1 VIPLLGGIESRSL
14 SLKEFSIL
22 HKDFLSQIFAQLE
35 QMTTQTKP
43 NLQNKNRNTLLFSI
57 LTLSLVLL
65 LLLNISLGSVSIPI
79 KDVFNSLTGGNSSKE
94 TWDYIIVN
102 YRLPKAIAAILVGM
116 GLSISGLLMQT
127 LFRNPL
133 AGPYVLGLSSGASLG
148 VAIVIMGAG
157 FLPPFLAS
165 IMLSSY
171 GIVLASSLGS
181 FLVLLA
187 VLAVSQRLRD
197 TMAILIVGLM
207 FGSLTSAIVGTL
219 TYFSTAEQLQKFT
232 FWSLGNLGNLSWSS
246 IVILSICVAIGLLLS
261 LLSIK
266 PLNTL
271 LLGENYARSLGMNYE
286 KTRLIIIFATSI
298 LAGSI
303 TAYAGPIAFIGLAVP
318 HIAKLVF
325 QTSNHVVLFWSTLLF
340 GAIIMLICDSISQL
354 PGSDITLPINAVTS
368 IFGAPIVIWLLIR
381 KRKMMN

>member
-1 VIPLLGGIESRSL
+1 
-14 SLKEFSIL
+14 
-22 HKDFLSQIFAQLE
+22 
-35 QMTTQTKP
+35 
-43 NLQNKNRNTLLFSI
+43 
-57 LTLSLVLL
+57 LVLL

-79 KDVFNSLTGGNSSKE
+79 KDVFNSLIGEKSGRE
-94 TWDYIIVN
+94 TWNYIIIN
-102 YRLPKAIAAILVGM
+102 YRLPKAITAIFVGI
-116 GLSISGLLMQT
+116 GLSVSGLLMQT

-133 AGPYVLGLSSGASLG
+133 AGPDVLGLSSGASLG
-148 VAIVIMGAG
+148 VATIVMGAT
-157 FLPPFLAS
+157 FLPMGLS
-165 IMLSSY
+165 TVLLSSF
-171 GIVLASSLGS
+171 GIILASSLGS

-207 FGSLTSAIVGTL
+207 FASLTSAIVGTL

-232 FWSLGNLGNLSWSS
+232 FWSMGNLGNLSWSS
-246 IVILSICVAIGLLLS
+246 IVILSVCVVIGLLLS
-261 LLSIK
+261 LVSIK
-266 PLNTL
+266 PLNAL
-271 LLGENYARSLGMNYE
+271 LLGENYARSLGINY
-286 KTRLIIIFATSI
+286 KRTRLIIILATSI

-325 QTSNHVVLFWSTLLF
+325 QTSNHTILFWSTLLF

-354 PGSDITLPINAVTS
+354 PGSDLTLPINAVTS

>member
-1 VIPLLGGIESRSL
+1 
-14 SLKEFSIL
+14 
-22 HKDFLSQIFAQLE
+22 
-35 QMTTQTKP
+35 MTKT
-43 NLQNKNRNTLLFSI
+43 NRNTILF
-57 LTLSLVLL
+57 LL
-65 LLLNISLGSVSIPI
+65 LTIGVVFLFLINISLGSVSIPL
-79 KDVFNSLTGGNSSKE
+79 KEVFNSLIGGNTSKE
-94 TWDYIIVN
+94 TWHYIIVN

-148 VAIVIMGAG
+148 VAIVILGAAL
-157 FLPPFLAS
+157 LPPFLATF
-165 IMLSSY
+165 LVSSY

-181 FLVLLA
+181 FAVLLA
-187 VLAVSQRLRD
+187 VLAVSHRLRD

-246 IVILSICVAIGLLLS
+246 IFILSGCVLIGLTLS
-261 LLSIK
+261 LVSVK
-266 PLNTL
+266 PLNSL
-271 LLGENYARSLGMNYE
+271 LLGENYAKSLGLNY
-286 KTRLIIIFATSI
+286 KKSRLIIIFATSI

-303 TAYAGPIAFIGLAVP
+303 TAFAGPIAFIGLAVP

-325 QTSNHVVLFWSTLLF
+325 QTSNHTILFWSTILF
-340 GAIIMLICDSISQL
+340 GALIMLICDSISQL

>member
-1 VIPLLGGIESRSL
+1 
-14 SLKEFSIL
+14 
-22 HKDFLSQIFAQLE
+22 
-35 QMTTQTKP
+35 M
-43 NLQNKNRNTLLFSI
+43 
-57 LTLSLVLL
+57 VLL

-79 KDVFNSLTGGNSSKE
+79 KDVFNSLIDGNSSKE
-94 TWDYIIVN
+94 TWDYIIIN
-102 YRLPKAIAAILVGM
+102 YRLPKAITAIVVGM

-133 AGPYVLGLSSGASLG
+133 AGPDVLGLSSGASLG
-148 VAIVIMGAG
+148 VATIVMGAT
-157 FLPPFLAS
+157 FLPMGLSAVL
-165 IMLSSY
+165 LSSY
-171 GIVLASSLGS
+171 GIILASSLGS

-207 FGSLTSAIVGTL
+207 FASLTSAIVGTL

-232 FWSLGNLGNLSWSS
+232 FWSMGNLGNLSWSS
-246 IVILSICVAIGLLLS
+246 IVILSVCVAIGLLLS
-261 LLSIK
+261 LVSIK
-266 PLNTL
+266 PLNAL
-271 LLGENYARSLGMNYE
+271 LLGENYARSLGVNY
-286 KTRLIIIFATSI
+286 KRTRLIIIIATSI

-325 QTSNHVVLFWSTLLF
+325 QTSNHTILFWATLLL

-354 PGSDITLPINAVTS
+354 PGSDLTLPINAVTS
-368 IFGAPIVIWLLIR
+368 IFGAPIVIWLLVR